1 MDDKFF
7 DSFNA
12 DLSNKSLWQEF
23 NARVNKG
30 EGKLK
35 DAALQNP
42 SLLGDHVSLKAEKAE
57 SQPTDQDKGAKVEV
71 RAHQKLKK
79 EKDGSRSE
87 GKKLKDTAMKNPS
100 LLGDPVSLKAEQSN
114 SEPTDRDKG
123 SQSTSSTGQSS
134 QNKLSSD
141 IPPDAPAPTMTSLTS
156 SKAPTNKDAQ
166 NRFLP
171 HLPPIDGK
179 ALFWSMMDAARS
191 PDPYIFPALLRLKSL
206 PPEKRPILGALS
218 NTVIFPPGH
227 PYNRLASVPA
237 SSQSTPSAP
246 STSPSSQ
253 ASVSENTD
261 PRSHFDV
268 FVASAEVGL
277 RKPDRKIYELA
288 VQKLDARSRQSGGSG
303 IKAEDVVFLDDI
315 GENLK
320 TAKALGMRTIKVQLG
335 KTWRAVKELEGIIDV
350 DLMDEK
356 TRRSKLWDDAN
367 QTWTIFLTTRV
378 LAKS

>member
-1 MDDKFF
+1 MDDTFF
-7 DSFNA
+7 DGFNA

-23 NARVNKG
+23 SATVNQG

-35 DAALQNP
+35 DAALRNP
-42 SLLGDHVSLKAEKAE
+42 SMLGDHVSLKAEKADSE
-57 SQPTDQDKGAKVEV
+57 PTDQDKGAKAEV
-71 RAHQKLKK
+71 GAHQKLGK
-79 EKDGSRSE
+79 EKDISRPE
-87 GKKLKDTAMKNPS
+87 GKGKLKDAAMKNPS

-114 SEPTDRDKG
+114 SEPTDHDKS
-123 SQSTSSTGQSS
+123 SQSTSSTRQSF

-141 IPPDAPAPTMTSLTS
+141 IPPDAPAPTMTSLS
-156 SKAPTNKDAQ
+156 SSNKALTNNDAKTQ
-166 NRFLP
+166 SLP
-171 HLPPIDGK
+171 HLPKVDGK
-179 ALFWSMMDAARS
+179 ALFWAMMDAARS

-206 PPEKRPILGALS
+206 PPDKRPVLGALS

-227 PYNRLASVPA
+227 PYNRIASVPA

-246 STSPSSQ
+246 SISPSSQ
-253 ASVSENTD
+253 ASVSEDSD

-277 RKPDRKIYELA
+277 RKPDQKIYELA
-288 VQKLDARSRQSGGSG
+288 VQKLDERSRQNGGSE

-320 TAKALGMRTIKVQLG
+320 TARALGMRTIKVQLG
-335 KTWRAVKELEGIIDV
+335 KTWRAVKELEGIINV

-356 TRRSKLWDDAN
+356 TRRSKL
-367 QTWTIFLTTRV
+367 
-378 LAKS
+378 

>member
-1 MDDKFF
+1 MDDTFF
-7 DSFNA
+7 DGFNA

-23 NARVNKG
+23 NATVNRGK
-30 EGKLK
+30 GKLK
-35 DAALQNP
+35 DAAVRNP
-42 SLLGDHVSLKAEKAE
+42 SMLGDHVSLKAEKADF
-57 SQPTDQDKGAKVEV
+57 QPTDQDKGAKTEV
-71 RAHQKLKK
+71 GAYQKLE
-79 EKDGSRSE
+79 EKDASQRE
-87 GKKLKDTAMKNPS
+87 GKGKLKDAAMKNPS

-114 SEPTDRDKG
+114 SKSTDHDKG
-123 SQSTSSTGQSS
+123 SLPTSSNGQSPS
-134 QNKLSSD
+134 KKVSSD
-141 IPPDAPAPTMTSLTS
+141 IPPDAPAPTMNSLSS
-156 SKAPTNKDAQ
+156 SKKALTNDNAQ
-166 NRFLP
+166 SQSPP
-171 HLPPIDGK
+171 HLPAIDGK

-206 PPEKRPILGALS
+206 PPDQRPILGALS

-227 PYNRLASVPA
+227 PYNRIASVPA

-253 ASVSENTD
+253 TSVSGESD

-288 VQKLDARSRQSGGSG
+288 VQKLDELSRQNGGSG

-320 TAKALGMRTIKVQLG
+320 TAKVLGMRTIKVQLG
-335 KTWRAVKELEGIIDV
+335 KTWRAVKELEGIINV

-356 TRRSKLWDDAN
+356 TRRSKL
-367 QTWTIFLTTRV
+367 
-378 LAKS
+378 